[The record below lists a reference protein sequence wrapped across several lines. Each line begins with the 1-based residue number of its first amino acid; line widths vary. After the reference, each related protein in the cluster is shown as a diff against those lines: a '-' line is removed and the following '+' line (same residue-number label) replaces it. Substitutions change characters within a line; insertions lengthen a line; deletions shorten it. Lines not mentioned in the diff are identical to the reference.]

1 MSTVAVDGWG
11 HVLCAGIGGRK
22 PFLFAYRPAAPKADW
37 PLYARLMALEL
48 SLDGLA
54 AVSLFV
60 ANVVVGVV
68 AIGTYWRMTRYEQSN
83 HLHIVNA
90 LRETRDAG
98 REAKIA
104 TRELLRMVERQ
115 EQGRGAALQASD
127 LEALRELPQLL
138 RLLLEGAGR
147 EGDDGARESA
157 QRLHWP
163 DSVQEL
169 NQEGL
174 DQLKRSHRNEVD
186 RMLAQRRHLQ
196 MELAGARERLEENAR
211 VLNSFRSRTSQS
223 LQSQVEL
230 SGARQQLEQTRANM
244 LQLQD
249 KLAQMETRADKAE
262 RNVARLQRDLEEA
275 ALRPGEATAQAQT
288 EQASRETLLGLEREA
303 QAQRDQLADAERT
316 IQKLRRDLEILAA
329 DPPDH
334 GGEPT
339 GEPGHDQ
346 ARARLDAEVEQLKA
360 RVDDLQEALRRN
372 VVEKEFIEEHYLAET
387 RKRLPPA
394 EP

>member
-1 MSTVAVDGWG
+1 
-11 HVLCAGIGGRK
+11 
-22 PFLFAYRPAAPKADW
+22 
-37 PLYARLMALEL
+37 MALEL

-68 AIGTYWRMTRYEQSN
+68 SIGTYWRMTRYEQSN

-115 EQGRGAALQASD
+115 EQGRGAALQAAD

-138 RLLLEGAGR
+138 RLLLEGGGR
-147 EGDDGARESA
+147 EGEDAGQEPV

-163 DSVQEL
+163 DTVQEL
-169 NQEGL
+169 NQESL

-275 ALRPGEATAQAQT
+275 ALRPGEATPAAQAQT
-288 EQASRETLLGLEREA
+288 EQASRDALLTLEREA

-329 DPPDH
+329 DPPEH
-334 GGEPT
+334 GG
-339 GEPGHDQ
+339 GSAAEPGQDQ
-346 ARARLDAEVEQLKA
+346 ERTRLEAEVEQLKA
-360 RVDDLQEALRRN
+360 RVDDLQDALHRN

-387 RKRLPPA
+387 RKRQPPA

>member
-1 MSTVAVDGWG
+1 
-11 HVLCAGIGGRK
+11 
-22 PFLFAYRPAAPKADW
+22 
-37 PLYARLMALEL
+37 MALEL

-115 EQGRGAALQASD
+115 EQGRGVALQASD

-138 RLLLEGAGR
+138 RLLLEGR
-147 EGDDGARESA
+147 EGEDGTQEPA
-157 QRLHWP
+157 QRLRWP
-163 DSVQEL
+163 DTVQEL

-196 MELAGARERLEENAR
+196 MELSAARERLEENAR

-230 SGARQQLEQTRANM
+230 SGARQQLEQTRNNM

-262 RNVARLQRDLEEA
+262 RNVARLQRDLEQA
-275 ALRPGEATAQAQT
+275 ALGAGEATPAAQAQT
-288 EQASRETLLGLEREA
+288 EQASRETLLSLEREA
-303 QAQRDQLADAERT
+303 QAQRDHLADAERT
-316 IQKLRRDLEILAA
+316 IQKLRKDLEILAA

-334 GGEPT
+334 EGERSA
-339 GEPGHDQ
+339 EPGHDQ
-346 ARARLDAEVEQLKA
+346 ARARLETEVEQLKA
-360 RVDDLQEALRRN
+360 RVDDLQDALRRN
-372 VVEKEFIEEHYLAET
+372 VVEKEFIEQHYLAET
-387 RKRLPPA
+387 RKRQPPA

>member
-1 MSTVAVDGWG
+1 
-11 HVLCAGIGGRK
+11 
-22 PFLFAYRPAAPKADW
+22 
-37 PLYARLMALEL
+37 MALEL

-68 AIGTYWRMTRYEQSN
+68 SIGTYWRMTRYEQSN

-115 EQGRGAALQASD
+115 EQGRGVALQASD

-138 RLLLEGAGR
+138 RLLLEGSGR
-147 EGDDGARESA
+147 EGDDAEQEPA
-157 QRLHWP
+157 QRLRWP
-163 DSVQEL
+163 DTVQEL
-169 NQEGL
+169 NQESL

-275 ALRPGEATAQAQT
+275 ALRPGEATPAAQAQT

-329 DPPDH
+329 DPPEH
-334 GGEPT
+334 GGESAA
-339 GEPGHDQ
+339 EPGHDQ
-346 ARARLDAEVEQLKA
+346 ARARLEAEVEQLKA
-360 RVDDLQEALRRN
+360 RVDDLQDALRRN

-387 RKRLPPA
+387 RKRQPPP

>member
-1 MSTVAVDGWG
+1 MP
-11 HVLCAGIGGRK
+11 AGIGGGK
-22 PFLFAYRPAAPKADW
+22 PFLFAYRPAAPMADW

-147 EGDDGARESA
+147 DGDDAAQEPA

-163 DSVQEL
+163 DTVQEL
-169 NQEGL
+169 NQESL

-262 RNVARLQRDLEEA
+262 RNVARLQRDLQEA
-275 ALRPGEATAQAQT
+275 ALRPGEATPAAQAQT
-288 EQASRETLLGLEREA
+288 EQASRETLLSLEREA

-334 GGEPT
+334 GGGPAA
-339 GEPGHDQ
+339 EPGHDQ
-346 ARARLDAEVEQLKA
+346 ARARLEAEVEQLKA
-360 RVDDLQEALRRN
+360 RVDDLQDALRRN

-394 EP
+394 EA